1 MSEKPFEDDISI
13 KVLFEPH
20 IMLEEI
26 FHNSLKIHPGLD
38 DTGITLKSRS
48 LHSPV

>member
-1 MSEKPFEDDISI
+1 MSEKPFEDDSI
-13 KVLFEPH
+13 KVLFEPR

-26 FHNSLKIHPGLD
+26 FHDSLKIHPGLGD
-38 DTGITLKSRS
+38 IGIRLKSRS